1 MADRFPLIA
10 NSSAN
15 QIQELAASDNLNI
28 TSSLIVSS
36 GIVTVSAPVDISKD
50 IIVGAAATI
59 AGVVDLNST
68 TDSTSSTT
76 GALQIAG
83 GVGIAKNVYI
93 GAGLSIA
100 GTLTYEDVTNVDSVG
115 VITAKSG
122 VNISGGEL
130 LVGSNIKGGTAGVLT
145 ATTFVGNLTGNVTG
159 NASGSSGSCTGN
171 SATATNSTNSTNSS
185 HVLVTDNESTDED
198 NLITFVE
205 NGTTTTGNVGLEM
218 DGNLYYNPSSGTL
231 TATTLQGTLATAAQT
246 SITSVGTL
254 AGLTVNGGDGLKV
267 GSALTFSSTSGIA
280 TFSGQVRFND
290 SASGAG
296 GSPKLS
302 FGYSDDLNIYHT
314 GDDSII
320 KDSGTGGLYL
330 LTSQFL
336 VRNAAGNETCIQAVE
351 NGDVTLYSDNSARFA
366 TTGAGSTSVG
376 ISTVQDFSSV
386 GMLKERVEI
395 VANKVSAVTN
405 INIEDGNIHYFTTN
419 ETGTATPNIRYS
431 SNKQLN
437 NAMLI
442 GETISVTII
451 FKPNGAGYYAQLT
464 IDGSAVTEEWNGGSA
479 PSSAS
484 SGGYDV
490 YTYSITKTADAT
502 FLVLAN
508 FSNFA

>member
-1 MADRFPLIA
+1 MANKFPLIL
-10 NSSAN
+10 NTSAN
-15 QIQELAASDNLNI
+15 QIQEIASGDNLDLTGCGINNAGVITATSFSGNI
-28 TSSLIVSS
+28 TGGVTGNADTATLATN
-36 GIVTVSAPVDISKD
+36 VTVSANNSTNETVYPIFVDGATGTQGAESDTGLSYNPSTGLLTLVGLDISGD
-50 IIVGAAATI
+50 VDVDGTLEADAITVNGTALSSYI
-59 AGVVDLNST
+59 AGVT
-68 TDSTSSTT
+68 
-76 GALQIAG
+76 
-83 GVGIAKNVYI
+83 
-93 GAGLSIA
+93 
-100 GTLTYEDVTNVDSVG
+100 VTN
-115 VITAKSG
+115 
-122 VNISGGEL
+122 
-130 LVGSNIKGGTAGVLT
+130 
-145 ATTFVGNLTGNVTG
+145 
-159 NASGSSGSCTGN
+159 
-171 SATATNSTNSTNSS
+171 ATNSA
-185 HVLVTDNESTDED
+185 HVYVTDNESTNES

-205 NGTTTTGNVGLEM
+205 NGTSSTGNVGLEM

-479 PSSAS
+479 PGSAS
-484 SGGYDV
+484 AGGYDV
-490 YTYSITKTADAT
+490 YTYSITKTADAS